1 MQKKERASLQA
12 PTLPFHFWLPLLP
25 SHFCPS
31 ISNAFSWHLL
41 VLKHKKEKKQRK
53 KNLKKEKK
61 CKEMK
66 EFTFKLSLCPFTFGS
81 RFWPL
86 VSAFRFKHFLLGIF
100 FFSSRRKK
108 KNTKKKKCREGRELT
123 FLSCFCIWDE
133 VLLLISPLHIPS
145 TLSPPHSS
153 SLVSHVS
160 SKLYATQAWE
170 LSQAMEME

>member
-1 MQKKERASLQA
+1 MQRNEGVYLQA
-12 PTLPFHFWLPLLP
+12 FTLPFHFWLPLLA
-25 SHFCPS
+25 SCFCLSFQALSP
-31 ISNAFSWHLL
+31 WHLL
-41 VLKHKKEKKQRK
+41 LLKQKK
-53 KNLKKEKK
+53 
-61 CKEMK
+61 
-66 EFTFKLSLCPFTFGS
+66 
-81 RFWPL
+81 
-86 VSAFRFKHFLLGIF
+86 
-100 FFSSRRKK
+100 KK

-170 LSQAMEME
+170 LFQAMEME